1 MGIAFSRDLFFFR
14 EQLMPFYGGYLRIF
28 HLQTIIDTG
37 NTLMTD
43 VKKLFTASG
52 H

>member
-1 MGIAFSRDLFFFR
+1 MDIAFSRNLCFFE
-14 EQLMPFYGGYLRIF
+14 EQLMPFYGGYLGILRL
-28 HLQTIIDTG
+28 HTIIDTG
-37 NTLMTD
+37 NELMTD